1 MHENEPCIT
10 KQDRDRLEAC
20 VSRAA
25 GGSRDGAHLKALS
38 GLLARLKVVEQKAIG
53 ADIVTMHSRVKIMDI
68 DTKEMLAV
76 TLVYPEDADI
86 ELGKMSVLSPVG
98 TAILGCRRGEVV
110 EWAGPRRLRRILI
123 KEIVYQPEAAGNYAL

>member
-1 MHENEPCIT
+1 MDYNEPCIT

-20 VSRAA
+20 ISRAA
-25 GGSRDGAHLKALS
+25 SGSLDDAHLKALS

-53 ADIVTMHSRVKIMDI
+53 GDIVTMHSRVKIMDI
-68 DTKEMLAV
+68 DTKETLGV

-123 KEIVYQPEAAGNYAL
+123 KEIVYQPEAAWNYAL

>member
-1 MHENEPCIT
+1 MHDYGPCIT

-20 VSRAA
+20 ISRASA
-25 GGSRDGAHLKALS
+25 GSRDGAHLKALS
-38 GLLARLKVVEQKAIG
+38 GLLARLTVVEQKAVD
-53 ADIVTMHSRVKIMDI
+53 ADVVTMNSRVKIMDI
-68 DTKEMLAV
+68 DTKETLGV